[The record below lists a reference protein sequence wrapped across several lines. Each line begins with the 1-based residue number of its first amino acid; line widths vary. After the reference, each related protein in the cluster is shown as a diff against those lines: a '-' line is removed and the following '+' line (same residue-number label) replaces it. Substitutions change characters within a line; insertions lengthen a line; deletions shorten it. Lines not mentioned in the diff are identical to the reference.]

1 MSYYNQE
8 EQASYEAYLANQD
21 AEKFYSAAEGMAE
34 QLDKVYQEM
43 AETDEKLQLSQHH
56 VYCLV
61 QANKR
66 LHLTAFGVGMLA
78 FCAGFG
84 ICWLAFVR

>member
-21 AEKFYSAAEGMAE
+21 ADKFYSAAEGMAE
-34 QLDKVYQEM
+34 QLDRVYQEM
-43 AETDEKLQLSQHH
+43 AETDEKLQLAQHH
-56 VYCLV
+56 SFCLE

-66 LHLTAFGVGMLA
+66 LHLTAYGVSLLA
-78 FCAGFG
+78 FLAGFW
-84 ICWLAFVR
+84 ICWLVFVR